1 MFVAHFPKRRMEMID
16 TPLALLYK
24 VAPIKRPRHLSEP
37 RNFMVIS
44 FGFMEFFVEGLS
56 PATNN

>member
-1 MFVAHFPKRRMEMID
+1 MEMID